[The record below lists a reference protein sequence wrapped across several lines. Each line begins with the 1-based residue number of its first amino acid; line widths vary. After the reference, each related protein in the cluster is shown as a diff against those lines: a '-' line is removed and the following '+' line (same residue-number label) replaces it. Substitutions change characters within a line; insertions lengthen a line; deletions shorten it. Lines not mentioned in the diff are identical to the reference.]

1 MVFIDC
7 EIDVKYP
14 VAGQVK
20 WMMLIKTCNYGSYN
34 QRVRVHIFT
43 RDETGLVCTQ
53 LERTLQLCW

>member
-20 WMMLIKTCNYGSYN
+20 WTMLIKTFNYATYN
-34 QRVRVHIFT
+34 QRVYFY
-43 RDETGLVCTQ
+43 
-53 LERTLQLCW
+53 